1 MNIFTIGHSNHE
13 FSSFVS
19 LLADH
24 RIDAIADVRSS
35 PYSTR
40 FPQFDQRTLRPALK
54 QHGIA
59 YVFFGETL
67 GGRPDPAMH
76 TIEGFADYDR
86 MASLPG
92 FEIGLQRLADGMKRF
107 RMALMCA
114 EAEPSECHRALLVS
128 RALASRSVEVLHI
141 LRNGE
146 LESQVTLEA
155 RLLEMAGLTHDD
167 LFSPLEMRLHE
178 AYRRQSAKT
187 AWRPEIGEG
196 EQ

>member
-35 PYSTR
+35 PYSTH
-40 FPQFDQRTLRPALK
+40 FPQFDQRSLRPALK

-59 YVFFGETL
+59 YAFFGETL
-67 GGRPDPAMH
+67 GGRPEPAML
-76 TIEGFADYDR
+76 TNEGFADYDR
-86 MASLPG
+86 MATLPG
-92 FEIGLQRLADGMKRF
+92 FQKGLQRLIDGMKRF

-114 EAEPSECHRALLVS
+114 EAEPCECHRALLVS

-141 LRNGE
+141 HRTGE
-146 LESQVTLEA
+146 LESQATFEA
-155 RLLEMAGLTHDD
+155 RLLEMAGLTHED
-167 LFSPLEMRLHE
+167 LFSPLEMRLRE
-178 AYRRQSAKT
+178 AYRQRSAKV
-187 AWRPEIGEG
+187 AWRPAIGEI
-196 EQ
+196 EP